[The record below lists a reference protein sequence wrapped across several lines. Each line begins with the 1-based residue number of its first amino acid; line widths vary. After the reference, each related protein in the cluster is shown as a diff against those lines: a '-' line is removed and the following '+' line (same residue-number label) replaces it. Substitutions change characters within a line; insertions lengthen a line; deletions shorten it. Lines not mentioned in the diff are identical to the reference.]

1 MATRTRD
8 KQPPRVPFSTKR
20 RPNPCPAAVT
30 IWVLTWG
37 TKYVPR
43 REPARDTTKQLTRL
57 HVFPRPTRREAE
69 AFPTPWLRLP
79 GALPLWSKLE
89 LFSRMSAL
97 TPCPHFIGGEWITSA
112 GPSTP
117 VYNPSTGDVIAECP
131 AGGPAEVN
139 AAVGAAQAAFPAW
152 RETPAVDRARVFF
165 KYRQLVEQNF
175 DALCRC
181 VAREHG
187 KTYAEARGSAFRGL
201 ENIEYACG
209 VPSLLF
215 GDTLENMAR
224 NVDCETLLQP
234 LGVCVGIT
242 PFNFPAMVPLWMY
255 PLAIACGNTFVL
267 KPSEKVPLTAIL
279 LGQLLEQA
287 GCPKGVFNLVHG
299 GRAAVDALLTHPQVR
314 AISFVGSSPVAKY
327 IYETG
332 TRNGKRVQ
340 ANGGAK
346 NYLVIMPDADIPKTV
361 EALSTAAFGCA
372 GERCMAG
379 STAITVGAAAERLLP
394 SLVSAARAIKVGR
407 TDLPDRQPDMG
418 AVITSQHRDRVLS
431 LVASG
436 EKEGAKVIADGRGVT
451 VPDAPRGFY
460 LGATIIDGVEANMTL
475 AREEV
480 FGPVLNV
487 MRMDDL
493 DRAIALTNA
502 SAFGNGAAIFT
513 NSGGAAREFKHRV
526 KAGMVGINVGVPAT
540 MAMFPFTGW
549 DDSFYG
555 DLHIQGREAVQF
567 YTQQKVVTTRWFGGE
582 VGDVW
587 RK

>member
-1 MATRTRD
+1 
-8 KQPPRVPFSTKR
+8 
-20 RPNPCPAAVT
+20 
-30 IWVLTWG
+30 
-37 TKYVPR
+37 
-43 REPARDTTKQLTRL
+43 
-57 HVFPRPTRREAE
+57 
-69 AFPTPWLRLP
+69 
-79 GALPLWSKLE
+79 
-89 LFSRMSAL
+89 
-97 TPCPHFIGGEWITSA
+97 
-112 GPSTP
+112 
-117 VYNPSTGDVIAECP
+117 
-131 AGGPAEVN
+131 
-139 AAVGAAQAAFPAW
+139 
-152 RETPAVDRARVFF
+152 
-165 KYRQLVEQNF
+165 
-175 DALCRC
+175 
-181 VAREHG
+181 
-187 KTYAEARGSAFRGL
+187 
-201 ENIEYACG
+201 
-209 VPSLLF
+209 
-215 GDTLENMAR
+215 MAR
-224 NVDCETLLQP
+224 NVDCETILQP

-267 KPSEKVPLTAIL
+267 KPSEKVPLTAVL

-287 GCPKGVFNLVHG
+287 GCPKGVFNIVHG
-299 GRAAVDALLTHPQVR
+299 GRPCVDALLSHPKVK
-314 AISFVGSSPVAKY
+314 AVSFVGSTPIAKY

-332 TRNGKRVQ
+332 TKNGKRVQ

-346 NYLVIMPDADIPKTV
+346 NYIVIMPDADVPKTV

-379 STAITVGAAAERLLP
+379 STAITVGKAAERLLP
-394 SLVSAARAIKVGR
+394 SLIDAAKAIKVGR
-407 TDLPDRQPDMG
+407 TDQPNPQPDMG
-418 AVITSQHRDRVLS
+418 PVITGQHRDRVMS

-436 EKEGAKVIADGRGVT
+436 EKEGARVIADGRSVK
-451 VPDAPRGFY
+451 VPDAPKGFY
-460 LGATIIDGVEANMTL
+460 MGATIVDGVEANMTL

-487 MRMDDL
+487 MRMGDIDQ
-493 DRAIALTNA
+493 AIAQANA

-513 NSGGAAREFKHRV
+513 NNGAAAREFKHRV

-587 RK
+587 KK